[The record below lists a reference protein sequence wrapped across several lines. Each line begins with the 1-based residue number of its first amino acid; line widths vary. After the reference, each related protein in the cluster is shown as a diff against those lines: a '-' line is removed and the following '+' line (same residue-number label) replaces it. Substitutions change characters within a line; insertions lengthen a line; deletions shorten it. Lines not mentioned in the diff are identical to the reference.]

1 MSKKVIAI
9 LGPTGIGKTDLALIL
24 SRLYDLNIISA
35 DAFQIYKE
43 LNIGVNKPVINE
55 LNLQKY
61 FGINLISINEK
72 YSIFDFQQYA
82 RNIINNS
89 TLPVIIVGG

>member
-24 SRLYDLNIISA
+24 SKLYDLNIISA

-43 LNIGVNKPVINE
+43 LNIGVNKPAVNE

-61 FGINLISINEK
+61 FGIN
-72 YSIFDFQQYA
+72 
-82 RNIINNS
+82 
-89 TLPVIIVGG
+89 